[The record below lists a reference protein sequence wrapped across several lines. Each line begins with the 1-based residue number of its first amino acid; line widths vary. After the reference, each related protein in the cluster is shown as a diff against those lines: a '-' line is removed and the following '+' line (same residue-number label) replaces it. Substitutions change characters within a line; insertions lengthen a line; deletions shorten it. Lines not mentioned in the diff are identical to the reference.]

1 MEKILEN
8 IFLCFHVNFKHKSK
22 KHACFPVNFSFS
34 APLHHN
40 GKGSI
45 ADRYV
50 HVRATLVFNLLLHV
64 RTCTYMYMYLG
75 VSICTTGIN
84 SLNLLPLLH
93 VGCCYYDVIMM

>member
-8 IFLCFHVNFKHKSK
+8 IFLCFHVNFKHKSTN
-22 KHACFPVNFSFS
+22 FPVNFPFS

-50 HVRATLVFNLLLHV
+50 HVRAILVFNLLLHV
-64 RTCTYMYMYLG
+64 HVRTCTLG
-75 VSICTTGIN
+75 SASALRVST
-84 SLNLLPLLH
+84 P
-93 VGCCYYDVIMM
+93 